1 MSSSL
6 LGDEIIWVIGGRA
19 ILVDYDRNESNSA
32 VTQDHHWYSRP
43 IIKRKSLIWLSH
55 NSVRV
60 TNFNRWTTL
69 NIEIQGKWKK
79 KTLIVHWMKT
89 GSKGSEREPDKI
101 MEQMRS
107 FSGQTGK
114 MVASLSRGSTQTE
127 PKIIA
132 PKDW

>member
-1 MSSSL
+1 
-6 LGDEIIWVIGGRA
+6 
-19 ILVDYDRNESNSA
+19 
-32 VTQDHHWYSRP
+32 
-43 IIKRKSLIWLSH
+43 
-55 NSVRV
+55 
-60 TNFNRWTTL
+60 
-69 NIEIQGKWKK
+69 
-79 KTLIVHWMKT
+79 MKT